1 MLLKKISLWCAGLT
15 GWRRYGFA
23 FLLGALTALALPP
36 FYAMP
41 LLWVLYP
48 LFIWQFDGITRKR
61 QAFALGWCFG
71 WGQFCA
77 GLCWLSWSMF
87 TDIARWWWAVPFSA
101 MGLESLFAIY
111 PGLLLLLW
119 WKLPG
124 RGIWR
129 MLAFGACYA
138 IAEWLR
144 STLFTGFPWNVTAH
158 GWIAWLPILQSYALF
173 GEYMLG
179 LLTLCAAALPALLAY
194 EDNRRH
200 RIAILGGIGIFIALA
215 GWGYCRIPATPLA
228 EIPDFT
234 VRVVQPNI
242 SQSEKW
248 SDAFVQQN
256 FEHLLELSERLPPA
270 GLKAVVWPES
280 AVPYSLDAPGVTRA
294 IGTAAPPGGLILT
307 GAVRIEK
314 IDGQRHY
321 HNSLEAVNGAGQR
334 VAHYDKARLV
344 PFGEFMP
351 FRHFLPVN
359 GLAVGDTDFDPGT
372 GPVTLALPPVPP
384 FSPLICYE
392 AIFPQ
397 AAIDPANRPAWLLN
411 ITNDGWFGAST
422 GPRQHFAMVRARA
435 VEQGLPLVRAANT
448 GISGLVDPYGRIV
461 SSLPLLTEGSLDI
474 TLPQGLPR
482 PPFYTRIGEWP
493 FEIALLV
500 IFAGCLTQFR
510 HSRINRS

>member
-1 MLLKKISLWCAGLT
+1 
-15 GWRRYGFA
+15 
-23 FLLGALTALALPP
+23 
-36 FYAMP
+36 MP
-41 LLWVLYP
+41 LLWLLYP
-48 LFIWQFDGITRKR
+48 LFIWQFDGITHKR

-87 TDIARWWWAVPFSA
+87 TDIERWWWAVPFSA
-101 MGLESLFAIY
+101 AGLESLFAIY

-119 WKLPG
+119 WKLPT

-129 MLAFGACYA
+129 MLSFGACYA

-179 LLTLCAAALPALLAY
+179 LLTLCAAALPAMLAY
-194 EDNRRH
+194 ETSRKNI
-200 RIAILGGIGIFIALA
+200 IAVAGGIGLFMVLA
-215 GWGYCRIPATPLA
+215 IWGWARLPAAPLA
-228 EIPDFT
+228 QIPDFT
-234 VRVVQPNI
+234 VRIVQPNI

-248 SDAFVQQN
+248 SADLAQRN
-256 FEHLLELSERLPPA
+256 FERLLELSERLPPDN
-270 GLKAVVWPES
+270 LKAVIWPES
-280 AVPYSLDAPGVTRA
+280 SVPYPLDYAPSIPRA
-294 IGTAAPPGGLILT
+294 IGTAAPPGGMVLT
-307 GAVRIEK
+307 GTIRREK
-314 IDGQRHY
+314 IDGRLHF
-321 HNSLEAVNGAGQR
+321 HNSLEAVDANGQR
-334 VAHYDKARLV
+334 LAHYDKARLV

-351 FRHFLPVN
+351 FRNYLPVN

-372 GPVTLALPPVPP
+372 GPVTLILPPVPP

-397 AAIDPANRPAWLLN
+397 AAIDSAHRPAWLLN

-448 GISGLVDPYGRIV
+448 GISGIIDPYGRVIA
-461 SSLPLLTEGSLDI
+461 SLPLLTEGTLDSSLP
-474 TLPQGLPR
+474 LGLAQ
-482 PPFYTRIGEWP
+482 PPLYSRLGEWP
-493 FEIALLV
+493 FLLGLIGIFLGSLRHKKWALV
-500 IFAGCLTQFR
+500 
-510 HSRINRS
+510 NK